1 MELIKQI
8 RDAESKAKKLLADA
22 ERDALSSFEN
32 IKKQQVLKL
41 ETATRQRAEAIERAI
56 TSGRNAGQ
64 QQANELKTSSA
75 RQQQQINDSFTKQA
89 DLAVKQIIGF
99 LQNN

>member
-8 RDAESKAKKLLADA
+8 RDAEGKAKKLLADA
-22 ERDALSSFEN
+22 ERDALLSFDN
-32 IKKQQVLKL
+32 VKKQQVSKL
-41 ETATRQRAEAIERAI
+41 EAAARQRAESIERAI
-56 TSGRNAGQ
+56 ISGRNAGQ

-75 RQQQQINDSFTKQA
+75 RQQQQIKDSFTKQA

-99 LQNN
+99 LQSN

>member
-8 RDAESKAKKLLADA
+8 RDAEGKAKKLLADA
-22 ERDALSSFEN
+22 ERDALLSFDN
-32 IKKQQVLKL
+32 VKKQQVSKL
-41 ETATRQRAEAIERAI
+41 EAATRQRAEAIERAI

-75 RQQQQINDSFTKQA
+75 RQQQQIKDSFTKQA
-89 DLAVKQIIGF
+89 DLAVKQIIEF